1 MVDQRMTPRVSIVIP
16 VYNSEKTLEAL
27 VEGLASHLKLNWYP
41 YEIILVDDGSS
52 DGSWIEMRRLALHS
66 SYIRI
71 IRLSRN
77 FGQHHAILAGVE
89 RAKGEITAI
98 MDCDLQDQ
106 PGDVPRVLM
115 KLNEGFDI
123 VVTRFDSSHQSYL
136 RKVLRIAY
144 FRFIS
149 WASRINVEQNLGTMV
164 AFNSKVR
171 QGFLAVRDQNRHTN
185 LVLAWLGFRRASV
198 DIKKLPSNGR
208 TSGYSVVKLI
218 AHALSGSLSS
228 STRLLGL
235 AMIFG
240 SLLVAASLLAFLLVI
255 RTKLLFNPENGW
267 VSLMLIILLLGG
279 MILFFLGALGFYVG
293 KSFEQLRGRPVY
305 LVDCEVGPPV

>member
-235 AMIFG
+235 AMMFG

-255 RTKLLFNPENGW
+255 RTELLFNPENGW

-293 KSFEQLRGRPVY
+293 KSFEQLRGRPIY

>member
-52 DGSWIEMRRLALHS
+52 DGSWIEMRRLALHN

-123 VVTRFDSSHQSYL
+123 VVTRFDSSHQSFL

-235 AMIFG
+235 AMMFG

-255 RTKLLFNPENGW
+255 RTELLFNPENGW

>member
-1 MVDQRMTPRVSIVIP
+1 
-16 VYNSEKTLEAL
+16 
-27 VEGLASHLKLNWYP
+27 
-41 YEIILVDDGSS
+41 
-52 DGSWIEMRRLALHS
+52 
-66 SYIRI
+66 
-71 IRLSRN
+71 
-77 FGQHHAILAGVE
+77 
-89 RAKGEITAI
+89 
-98 MDCDLQDQ
+98 
-106 PGDVPRVLM
+106 
-115 KLNEGFDI
+115 
-123 VVTRFDSSHQSYL
+123 
-136 RKVLRIAY
+136 
-144 FRFIS
+144 
-149 WASRINVEQNLGTMV
+149 MV

-235 AMIFG
+235 AMMFG

-255 RTKLLFNPENGW
+255 RTELLFNPENGW

-293 KSFEQLRGRPVY
+293 KSFEQLRGRPIY

>member
-1 MVDQRMTPRVSIVIP
+1 
-16 VYNSEKTLEAL
+16 
-27 VEGLASHLKLNWYP
+27 LKLNWYP

-52 DGSWIEMRRLALHS
+52 DGSWIEMRRLALHN

-123 VVTRFDSSHQSYL
+123 VVTRFDSSHQSFL

-235 AMIFG
+235 AMMFG

-255 RTKLLFNPENGW
+255 RTELLFNPENGW

-293 KSFEQLRGRPVY
+293 KSFEQLRGRPIY

>member
-52 DGSWIEMRRLALHS
+52 DGSWIEMRRLALHN

-235 AMIFG
+235 AMMFG

-255 RTKLLFNPENGW
+255 RTELLFNPENGW

-293 KSFEQLRGRPVY
+293 KSFEQLRGRPIY

>member
-16 VYNSEKTLEAL
+16 VYNSERTLEAL

-52 DGSWIEMRRLALHS
+52 DGSWIEMRRLALHN

-123 VVTRFDSSHQSYL
+123 VVTRFDSSHQSFL

-235 AMIFG
+235 AMMFG

-255 RTKLLFNPENGW
+255 RTELLFNPENGW

-293 KSFEQLRGRPVY
+293 KSFEQLRGRPIY

>member
-1 MVDQRMTPRVSIVIP
+1 MVYQRMTPQVSVVIP

-27 VEGLASHLKLNWYP
+27 VEGLGSHLKPDWYP

-52 DGSWIEMRRLALHS
+52 DGSWMEMRRLASQNSH
-66 SYIRI
+66 ICVV
-71 IRLSRN
+71 RLSRN

-98 MDCDLQDQ
+98 MDCDLQDL
-106 PGDVPRVLM
+106 PGDVPKVLM

-123 VVTRFDSSHQSYL
+123 VVTRLDSSHQSFL
-136 RKVLRIAY
+136 RMVLRSAY
-144 FRFIS
+144 FRLIS
-149 WASRINVEQNLGTMV
+149 WASGISLEQNLGTMV

-198 DIKKLPSNGR
+198 SVKKHPSNGR
-208 TSGYSVVKLI
+208 ASGYSVIKLVV
-218 AHALSGSLSS
+218 HALSGSISS

-235 AMIFG
+235 AMTLGGF
-240 SLLVAASLLAFLLVI
+240 LVVTSFFAFLVVI
-255 RTKLLFNPENGW
+255 RTKLLFSPENGW
-267 VSLMLIILLLGG
+267 VSLMLLILLLGG
-279 MILFFLGALGFYVG
+279 AILFFLGALGFYVG
-293 KSFEQLRGRPVY
+293 KSFEQLRGRPIY
-305 LVDCEVGPPV
+305 IVDCEVGPPV

>member
-52 DGSWIEMRRLALHS
+52 DGSWIEMRRLALHN